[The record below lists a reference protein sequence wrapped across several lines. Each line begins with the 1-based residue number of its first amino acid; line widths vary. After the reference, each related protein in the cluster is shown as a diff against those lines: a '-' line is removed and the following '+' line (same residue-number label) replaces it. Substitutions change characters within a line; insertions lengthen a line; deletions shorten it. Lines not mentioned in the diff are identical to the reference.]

1 MPRHFVICTPN
12 VANIKKQS
20 GLSIGNDIS
29 ATFIFIRCKERS
41 RKRLVTGTG
50 ASCVCF
56 ASVRARTRMELRN
69 NGNCIAQDNKW
80 E

>member
-1 MPRHFVICTPN
+1 MYSEY
-12 VANIKKQS
+12 IKKQS
-20 GLSIGNDIS
+20 GLSIGNNIS
-29 ATFIFIRCKERS
+29 ATFIFIQCKERS
-41 RKRLVTGTG
+41 RKKLVTGTS

-56 ASVRARTRMELRN
+56 ASASVRARMEFRN